1 MQWSYRIARIAGIDV
16 RIHITFLLLP
26 AYFGFVQWREAGP
39 GAAAQAVLFILL
51 LFVCVLLHEFGHA
64 LAGRRYGIRT
74 PDITLLP
81 IGGVARMLAI
91 PDKPVQELV
100 IAVAGPAV
108 NVLIA
113 GVLAPVLYFTGGL
126 FSGPATELR
135 QLLHNLL
142 LVNLG
147 LVIFNLIPA
156 FPMDGGRILRAIL
169 AMWRPWT
176 SATRIAART
185 GQVLAVLFALAALWQ
200 ENLIL
205 LLIALFV
212 FAGARQEILYAKY
225 REQLESQPPPLPR
238 EDWPPRRE

>member
-1 MQWSYRIARIAGIDV
+1 MQWSYRIARVSGIDV

-26 AYFGFVQWREAGP
+26 AYFAFVQWREAGP

-51 LFVCVLLHEFGHA
+51 LFCCVLLHEFGHA

-108 NVLIA
+108 NVAIA
-113 GVLAPVLYFTGGL
+113 AILAPVLYFTGGL
-126 FSGPATELR
+126 FSGPATEFR

-156 FPMDGGRILRAIL
+156 FPMDGGRILRSIL

-185 GQVLAVLFALAALWQ
+185 GQVLAVLFALAAIWQ

-205 LLIALFV
+205 ILISIFV
-212 FAGARQEILYAKY
+212 FGGARQEILYAKY
-225 REQLESQPPPLPR
+225 RDELERQPPPLPQ